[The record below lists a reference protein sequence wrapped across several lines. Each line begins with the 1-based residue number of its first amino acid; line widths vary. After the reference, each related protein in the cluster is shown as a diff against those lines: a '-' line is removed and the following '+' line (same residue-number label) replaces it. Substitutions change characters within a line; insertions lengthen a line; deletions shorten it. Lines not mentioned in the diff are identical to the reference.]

1 MAISSVCERFDFMEL
16 VEEQPTRVNHH
27 EMANIANYSAM
38 TADDVS
44 AHSSVVVL
52 VGVRPEDDG
61 L

>member
-1 MAISSVCERFDFMEL
+1 MEL

-52 VGVRPEDDG
+52 VGVRPEDDD